1 MIPLI
6 STLTI
11 VVLVA
16 DMGTTLF
23 LHVLTLVITSLTL
36 MFPTPYHILT
46 PTFHVTLM
54 LVKYNIIRHANNTD
68 ASTSTRLTS
77 FSTSI
82 LNVFTKSLAGISYD
96 VTCTKLGMFDLYT
109 LI

>member
-23 LHVLTLVITSLTL
+23 LHLVITSLTL